1 MGQSKSDLKIVNMAD
16 EEDVAKTKEACS
28 GLKDQ
33 LISCMKESE
42 CMLKVKRHHH
52 RA

>member
-1 MGQSKSDLKIVNMAD
+1 MAE

-42 CMLKVKRHHH
+42 CMIKVSDILHTVRQHCIK
-52 RA
+52 